1 MTDDIWTAYNRRSA
15 RIRRAANLD
24 RIAGWIGYAVVILFT
39 AWIAVEITESVRRI
53 AWPCQQ
59 GEC

>member
-1 MTDDIWTAYNRRSA
+1 MTDDLWTDCNRRSA
-15 RIRRAANLD
+15 RARRWANLD
-24 RIAGWIGYAVVILFT
+24 RIAGWIGYAVVILFA